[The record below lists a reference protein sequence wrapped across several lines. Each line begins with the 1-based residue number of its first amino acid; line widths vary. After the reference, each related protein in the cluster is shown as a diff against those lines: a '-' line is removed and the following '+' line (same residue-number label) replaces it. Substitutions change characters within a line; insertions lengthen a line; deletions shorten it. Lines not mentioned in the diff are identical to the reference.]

1 MSKERYSRQSFLGE
15 NSEELISL
23 TTIGIMGLGGG
34 GSHIAQQMAH
44 AGFKKFVLYDNDR
57 AESSNLNRTVGMTV
71 EDIDL
76 QREKLKIT
84 VRMIKGLQP
93 DAEII
98 DIPSRWQENPYP
110 LRSCDIIF
118 GCVDGFDERRQ
129 LEATTRRYLI
139 PYIDIGL
146 DVHHVPPQAPRMAGQ
161 IILSLPGKPCLR
173 CLGFLTEDKLAKE
186 AAKYGAAGHR
196 PQVIWGNGVLAS
208 TAVGIAVDLITGWTK
223 TTAETIYLLYDG
235 NTGVVQPH
243 PRLKFTDL
251 NTPCIHFPPNNVGDP
266 VFQSI
271 GRTEQGETRRSP
283 IKNV

>member
-1 MSKERYSRQSFLGE
+1 MSKERYSRQSFLGK

-23 TTIGIMGLGGG
+23 TTIGIIGLGGG
-34 GSHIAQQMAH
+34 GSHIVQQLAH
-44 AGFKKFVLYDNDR
+44 TGFKKFVLYDNDR

-71 EDIDL
+71 EDVDL
-76 QREKLKIT
+76 RRAKLEIV
-84 VRMIKGLQP
+84 VRKIKGLQP
-93 DAEII
+93 DAKII
-98 DIPSRWQENPYP
+98 DIPSRWQEDPYP

-118 GCVDGFDERRQ
+118 GCLDGFDERRQ
-129 LEATTRRYLI
+129 LEATARRYLI

-146 DVHHVPPQAPRMAGQ
+146 DVYHVSPEAPRMAGQ

-196 PQVIWGNGVLAS
+196 PQVIWANGVLAS

-223 TTAETIYLLYDG
+223 TTADAIYLLYDG
-235 NTGVVQPH
+235 NTRVLQTH

-251 NTPCIHFPPNNVGDP
+251 SSPCIHFPLTNVGDP
-266 VFQSI
+266 VLQ
-271 GRTEQGETRRSP
+271 TL
-283 IKNV
+283 